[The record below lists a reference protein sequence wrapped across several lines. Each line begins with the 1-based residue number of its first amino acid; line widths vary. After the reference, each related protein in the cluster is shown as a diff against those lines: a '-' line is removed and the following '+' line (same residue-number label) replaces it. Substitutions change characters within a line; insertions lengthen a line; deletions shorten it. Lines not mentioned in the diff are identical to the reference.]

1 MSRKHRRPRKPFDWM
16 TAYQGR
22 RGTLQLVRQ
31 AIREG
36 WLDGP
41 EHAEHRKQLV
51 AALDRLPLARLE
63 DREAIG
69 VCKAYLEMRWSDLA
83 AVNAALEIL
92 AAGK

>member
-1 MSRKHRRPRKPFDWM
+1 M
-16 TAYQGR
+16 TTYQSR
-22 RGTLQLVRQ
+22 RGTLQLVQ
-31 AIREG
+31 KAIKDG

-41 EHAEHRKQLV
+41 EHSDHRRQLV
-51 AALDRLPLARLE
+51 AALDRLPFSRLQ

-69 VCKAYLEMRWSDLA
+69 VVRAYLEMRWSDLA